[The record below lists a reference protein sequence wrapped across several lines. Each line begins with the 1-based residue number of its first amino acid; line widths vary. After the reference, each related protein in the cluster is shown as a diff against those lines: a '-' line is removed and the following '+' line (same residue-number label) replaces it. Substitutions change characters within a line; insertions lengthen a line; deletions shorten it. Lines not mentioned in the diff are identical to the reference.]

1 MRVDPLSNTSYS
13 TGSKRMQGDAS
24 ARINTTDSF
33 QRSEVP
39 EPSMKNLAGTLFGK
53 GKELTDLMRNSEIA
67 TVKSAFDNEDKT
79 TIQIM
84 SVPKKDGEKI
94 KSLLT
99 MSDGTLVSI
108 RGRELGTSGKQGFSV
123 VFMKPTMGEK
133 AEITLNTNDSLQTDL
148 MTTPD
153 GRVLA
158 RDGDEWKCFSSDGKE
173 MWKTPFMDIG
183 LFGNSFSV
191 ANDGTAINWSKDEKN
206 PNADGYKVS
215 ALTPDGALKWEKP
228 VTLSFQQG
236 NSQHVDPNGN
246 IYLYSEGSS
255 TCKKIDVNGNETEIE
270 FTKGQI
276 PSGAKIHNF
285 ETTESGKVIIQMRMD
300 VPDGGFGTRTVYPK
314 YLMEPGKAPSPLN
327 ASNFE
332 PPESII
338 DGPDGSLVAIARKDN
353 YHSQMLFFDKDGKKA
368 WEKELPF
375 YSSKNKPFV
384 DNQGRI
390 IVISNSV
397 QRPVSMSSGFPPPE
411 SAITCYDKDGNS
423 LWQHK
428 MNRKFHADQAM
439 IFPDKSVVLTD
450 SFLGQVMRMN
460 PGETTGEQMVNE
472 ILKDSLAE
480 GKTDQK
486 QETIGIQKADDGKS
500 INIGGVKLPI
510 RQFRFASDGR

>member
-1 MRVDPLSNTSYS
+1 MRVDPLGNTNFSS
-13 TGSKRMQGDAS
+13 GSKKYAGDIS
-24 ARINTTDSF
+24 AKINTTDSF

-53 GKELTDLMRNSEIA
+53 GKELTDLMRNSETA
-67 TVKSAFDNEDKT
+67 TVKSSGNEDDKT
-79 TIQIM
+79 TIQVM
-84 SVPKKDGEKI
+84 SVPKRDGEKI

-148 MTTPD
+148 ITTPD

-158 RDGDEWKCFSSDGKE
+158 RDGDEWKCFSSDGRE
-173 MWKTPFMDIG
+173 MWKTLFTDMG

-191 ANDGTAINWSKDEKN
+191 ANDGTAINWSKDAKN
-206 PNADGYKVS
+206 PDPNGYKVS
-215 ALTPDGALKWEKP
+215 AIAPDGTAKWEKS
-228 VTLSFQQG
+228 LILDFQQG
-236 NSQHVDPNGN
+236 NSQYVDPSGN
-246 IYLYSEGSS
+246 IFLYSADSS
-255 TCKKIDVNGNETEIE
+255 AYTKIDVNGKETEVP
-270 FTKGQI
+270 FSKGQI
-276 PSGAKIHNF
+276 PSGAKIHDF
-285 ETTESGKVIIQMRMD
+285 EVTDGGKVIMQMRMD

-314 YLMEPGKAPSPLN
+314 YLMEPGKAPAPLN
-327 ASNFE
+327 ASTFE

-397 QRPVSMSSGFPPPE
+397 QRPVNMSSGFPPPE

-439 IFPDKSVVLTD
+439 IFPDAGVVLTD

-486 QETIGIQKADDGKS
+486 PEPAGIQKSVDGTS
-500 INIGGVKLPI
+500 ISIGGVKLPI
-510 RQFRFASDGR
+510 RQFRFVSER